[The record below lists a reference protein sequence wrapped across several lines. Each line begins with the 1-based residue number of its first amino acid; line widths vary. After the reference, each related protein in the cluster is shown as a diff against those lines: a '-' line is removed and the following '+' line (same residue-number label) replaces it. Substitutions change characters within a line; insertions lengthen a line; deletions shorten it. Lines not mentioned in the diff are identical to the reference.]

1 MLFHFTSVLGKVLTH
16 LIPSCPTNLIPDLAG
31 RLYLFLS
38 ECCHLLVKLNHF
50 MRAKD
55 HSRRR
60 IKFAFYTVLTLG
72 MTLLSLSF

>member
-1 MLFHFTSVLGKVLTH
+1 MLFHFTSVLGKFLTH

-31 RLYLFLS
+31 WLYLFLS
-38 ECCHLLVKLNHF
+38 ECCHLLVKLNLF

-60 IKFAFYTVLTLG
+60 ITFAFCTVLWLG
-72 MTLLSLSF
+72 MTLMSMSF